1 MEIFKKTV
9 LKRHKQDENLLK
21 GRWENLQKYKSKID
35 FIRNIK
41 EEKYQDGFLRDVFEN
56 CLGYVLDTT
65 NPEHFNIRRE
75 EKNETDNKKA
85 DAVILVDDKVIG
97 IIELKDQKT
106 KNLDSVEIQAFNYHN
121 SHSNSKYIIISNF
134 DEVRFYIDKKT
145 KFESFSLF
153 NLDFESFKLLH
164 LVLSFESISI
174 NLPIKLLDET
184 NEFEKEIS
192 NLFYKD
198 FAELRLQLFSDIS
211 NLNQIE
217 KLEALAISQKILD
230 RFIFIFFAED
240 RYLLNPKISDEIF
253 KKWKNDIEFRSLFYF
268 IKVLFNA
275 VNSGNVR
282 MDIPAY
288 NGGLFANDHKIDNL
302 EISDSVLEKIIQ
314 LSKYD
319 FSSDIDVNILGHIF
333 ENSLDDLEKIR
344 ENIFGGEFDIS
355 RAKRK
360 KDGIFYTPNYITEYI
375 VRETVGK
382 FCDEKKVELGFMNF
396 DEIKSLETA
405 KSYLNFL
412 ESLKIIDPAV
422 GSGAFLN
429 QAFNY
434 LFDEYKS
441 VYETIHKFAIS
452 GQNLFLTQDFDITI
466 IENNLFGID
475 INQEAVEIAK
485 LSLWLKTAK
494 RGRKLTNLNRNI
506 ICADSLL
513 NMPFKF
519 GSFDIVIGNP
529 PYGINTEKVKHNFE
543 LQSGES
549 TILFMQL
556 AIKLLKKGGFNGFI
570 IPKPFIFASTWN
582 EIRNKLKDEIKII
595 VDCGEVWSEV
605 QLEQIIYVIQSNK
618 KFEKYNNFILKD
630 GKFIYLAEINKDL
643 IDQFEFFINR
653 VSEKEIFI
661 ALKMV
666 KNSIN
671 LLEISFANW
680 GDTFFKL
687 IQEIGAIKVLSG
699 ANIQKYYF
707 DGIKGFILE
716 DVKVS
721 KNAFIRDN
729 SVLLQRIIAHI
740 QNPIDHI
747 KITGTIIK
755 DITEYFIVNTIQQI
769 TLNKNYSNRYILA
782 LLHSNLIN
790 WFVYRFIFAKAIRT
804 FQFSNDV
811 IKRIP
816 IVAISET
823 EQQPFIER
831 VDKLLELNKNLQK
844 NRTQFLDELKL
855 EKISQKLE
863 NFEKLS
869 LDEFIVEFAK
879 AHKIKLS
886 DKLAERNLKI
896 EWKSIFEN
904 DKSLIIK
911 ISSEIK
917 KLETE
922 IDNLVYKLYDLNS
935 AEIMIIEGR

>member
-240 RYLLNPKISDEIF
+240 RYLLNPKISDEIL

-333 ENSLDDLEKIR
+333 ENSLDDLGKIR

-405 KSYLNFL
+405 KSYLQFL
-412 ESLKIIDPAV
+412 ENLKIIDPAV

-466 IENNLFGID
+466 IENNLFGVD

-513 NMPFKF
+513 NMPFEF

-529 PYGINTEKVKHNFE
+529 PYVRQEMIKQIKPHLEEKFKIYSGTADLYVYFYE
-543 LQSGES
+543 L
-549 TILFMQL
+549 
-556 AIKLLKKGGFNGFI
+556 AYRLLKNSGRNGFI
-570 IPKPFIFASTWN
+570 
-582 EIRNKLKDEIKII
+582 
-595 VDCGEVWSEV
+595 C
-605 QLEQIIYVIQSNK
+605 SNK
-618 KFEKYNNFILKD
+618 FFRAKYGENLRTFILDKMQIEIVVD
-630 GKFIYLAEINKDL
+630 FNGIKVFEDATVDSTITILHKNSPKLDNKFKFVNSDL
-643 IDQFEFFINR
+643 INF
-653 VSEKEIFI
+653 
-661 ALKMV
+661 
-666 KNSIN
+666 
-671 LLEISFANW
+671 LLLNQADLTSSSFSFANS
-680 GDTFFKL
+680 
-687 IQEIGAIKVLSG
+687 QELEIKKKIEAIGTPLKEWDIK
-699 ANIQKYYF
+699 IYR
-707 DGIKGFILE
+707 GILTGFNE
-716 DVKVS
+716 
-721 KNAFIRDN
+721 AFI
-729 SVLLQRIIAHI
+729 
-740 QNPIDHI
+740 IDTA
-747 KITGTIIK
+747 KKEELVTKDPKSAEIIK
-755 DITEYFIVNTIQQI
+755 PMLRGRD
-769 TLNKNYSNRYILA
+769 
-782 LLHSNLIN
+782 
-790 WFVYRFIFAKAIRT
+790 
-804 FQFSNDV
+804 
-811 IKRIP
+811 IKRYGYEWAGLYVIYVP
-816 IVAISET
+816 WDFNTSQYPVIVQHLE
-823 EQQPFIER
+823 
-831 VDKLLELNKNLQK
+831 KYKLELSSRPEVKQ
-844 NRTQFLDELKL
+844 NRFPWYALSRYASDYWQDFEK
-855 EKISQKLE
+855 EKIVYPCIMTQGSTFAYNKM
-863 NFEKLS
+863 NMCKLS
-869 LDEFIVEFAK
+869 L
-879 AHKIKLS
+879 L
-886 DKLAERNLKI
+886 
-896 EWKSIFEN
+896 
-904 DKSLIIK
+904 LIIMDMVNLSLNLN
-911 ISSEIK
+911 IYYAIIK
-917 KLETE
+917 FIKFS
-922 IDNLVYKLYDLNS
+922 IYLYENNIYQDL
-935 AEIMIIEGR
+935 GY